1 MASRLTVSIGQC
13 SRKGRKSVNQDFYGA
28 CRPHGPERE
37 TKGITVAL
45 ADGIGSSDVSQVASQ
60 AAVAGFFEDYYATPE
75 AWSVSNAA
83 QRVIAATNSWL
94 HAQTRRSQYRYDMDR
109 GYVCTLSAMVLKGTF
124 AHLFHVGDSR
134 IYRLQGSTLEQL
146 TEDHRLR
153 VSREESYLARAMGGD
168 ERVEIDYQRLPIQ
181 PGDVFLLSTDGVHE
195 FINKAAMA
203 RVVSDGGDDDL
214 DALAQ
219 RIVDQAYEQ
228 GSDDNL
234 TVQLVR
240 VDAVPEQAQPAE
252 AVQHLIGLPF
262 PPHFNPPVTF
272 EGYRIQRQLHG
283 SARSHVYLAMDEG
296 TGEQVALKIL
306 ATETREEPAQLERFL
321 MEEWIA
327 QRINHVH
334 VASARP
340 PQRERHYLYTV
351 MEFIEGRTLEQWMT
365 DNPRPGLEAVRGVVE
380 QIASGLQAFHRLEMI
395 HRDLRPANVMIDHGG
410 TVKLIDFGSTR
421 VPGIMEIFPV
431 AIDEGPLGT
440 AAYSAPEYFLEGE
453 GTMRSDIYSLAVVTY
468 QMLTGQLPYG
478 TEVAKARSRSALN
491 RLRYQSV
498 RNYNP
503 ELPVWLDGVLRK
515 ALHPDPEKRHEAL
528 SEFTFNLRHPSPD
541 AYNQTPLP
549 LMERDPVR
557 FWQGMSLVLAGAV
570 VTLLVLLFV

>member
-28 CRPHGPERE
+28 CRPQEPDRE
-37 TKGITVAL
+37 TKGIAVAL
-45 ADGIGSSDVSQVASQ
+45 ADGIGSSEVSQVASQ

-109 GYVCTLSAMVLKGTF
+109 GYVCTLTAMVLKGAF

-134 IYRLQGSTLEQL
+134 IYHLQGSALEQL
-146 TEDHRLR
+146 TEDHRLWI
-153 VSREESYLARAMGGD
+153 SREESYLARAMGAD
-168 ERVEIDYQRLPIQ
+168 ERVEIDYQRLRVH
-181 PGDVFLLSTDGVHE
+181 PGDLFLLATDGVHD
-195 FINKAAMA
+195 FLSSAAMA
-203 RVVSDGGDDDL
+203 RLVSEEREDL
-214 DALAQ
+214 DALAR
-219 RIVDQAYEQ
+219 RIVDEAYEQ

-262 PPHFNPPVTF
+262 PPHLNPPVTF
-272 EGYRIQRQLHG
+272 EGYRIQRQIHA
-283 SARSHVYLAMDEG
+283 SARSHVYLATDEG
-296 TGEQVALKIL
+296 SGEQVALKTL
-306 ATETREEPAQLERFL
+306 ATEMRDDPAQLERFL

-327 QRINHVH
+327 QRVNHVH

-351 MEFIEGRTLEQWMT
+351 MEFIEGRTLAQWMI
-365 DNPRPGLEAVRGVVE
+365 DNPRPGLEEVRGIVE
-380 QIASGLQAFHRLEMI
+380 QVARGLQAFHRLEMI
-395 HRDLRPANVMIDHGG
+395 HRDLRPANVMIDHDG

-440 AAYSAPEYFLEGE
+440 AAYSAPEYFLERE
-453 GTMRSDIYSLAVVTY
+453 GTARSDIYSLAVVTY

-478 TEVAKARSRSALN
+478 TEVAKARSPTAMN

-498 RNYNP
+498 RRYNP
-503 ELPVWLDGVLRK
+503 ELPVWLDGVLRR
-515 ALHPDPEKRHEAL
+515 ALHPDPDKRHEAL

-541 AYNQTPLP
+541 AYEQAPLP

-557 FWQGMSLVLAGAV
+557 FWQGVSLVLAGTV
-570 VTLLVLLFV
+570 VTLLAVLL